1 MNIKILSLYP
11 DLMNLYGNSGNIR
24 CLARH
29 IEALGVEVE
38 LKNASA
44 YNEIDFT
51 DVDFVYMGAGTER
64 SLERALRDF
73 LPLKDA
79 FESYLDNGGLALFCG
94 NSFEMLGKKKTLLD
108 GSEIECLGLF
118 DYETTAKEKR
128 IVVDTVCGCDFL
140 KDPVIGF
147 MNKQSETTLVDTPL
161 FKVQSGAGNSA
172 HREDEGALRGGLF
185 ATQLSGPI
193 LVRNPHLRAYI
204 EQKIYEK
211 KGLSLFP
218 ISFANEESAY
228 SVSLAGLK
236 KD

>member
-1 MNIKILSLYP
+1 MKIKILSLYP
-11 DLMNLYGNSGNIR
+11 DLMNLYGSSGNIR
-24 CLARH
+24 CVARH

-38 LKNASA
+38 LANASA
-44 YNEIDFT
+44 YDEIDFT

-64 SLERALRDF
+64 SLERALRSF
-73 LPLKDA
+73 LPFKSA
-79 FESYLDNGGLALFCG
+79 FESYLDDGGLALFCG
-94 NSFEMLGKKKTLLD
+94 NSFEMLGKRKTLLD
-108 GSEIECLGLF
+108 GTQIECLGLF
-118 DYETTAKEKR
+118 DYETAAKEKR
-128 IVVDTVCGCDFL
+128 IVVDTVCTCDFL
-140 KDPVIGF
+140 KASIIGF

-161 FKVQSGAGNSA
+161 FRVKSGAGNSPD
-172 HREDEGALRGGLF
+172 RNDEGVVRGGLF

-211 KGLSLFP
+211 KGFPLFP

>member
-1 MNIKILSLYP
+1 MKIKILSLYP
-11 DLMNLYGNSGNIR
+11 DLMNLYGSSGNIR

-29 IEALGVEVE
+29 IEELGVEVE
-38 LKNASA
+38 VANVSVCD
-44 YNEIDFT
+44 EIDFT
-51 DVDFVYMGAGTER
+51 DVDFVYIGAGTER
-64 SLERALRDF
+64 SMKRALSDF
-73 LPLKDA
+73 LPRKAA
-79 FESYLDNGGLALFCG
+79 FESYLDDGGLALFCG

-147 MNKQSETTLVDTPL
+147 MNKQSETTLVDAPL
-161 FKVQSGAGNSA
+161 FKVSLGVGNSA
-172 HREDEGALRGGLF
+172 DGEDEGAVRGGLF
-185 ATQLSGPI
+185 ATQLSGPV

-204 EQKIYEK
+204 EQKIYER